1 MSQHLTGTD
10 RIAAHARDEGT
21 CKSCDSCNYAPW
33 ALYGVS
39 LYSVSGILL
48 CEDCLFDLRVEIV
61 SLTEALIER
70 DKEKGKDELR

>member
-1 MSQHLTGTD
+1 MSIFLTGVD
-10 RIAAHARDEGT
+10 RIAAHARDEGM
-21 CKSCDSCNYAPW
+21 CESCGSCNYAPW

-39 LYSVSGILL
+39 LYNVSDILL

-70 DKEKGKDELR
+70 DKEKAKG